1 MSHWKKKATQ
11 QSLISKGTLTYKIAL
26 QSPKIQTIIA
36 EAPVIKE
43 YCRIFGFGY
52 IVTPQFKGI
61 CNIQSGFTFAY
72 RYRLTCQLSS
82 TAEFKTPNKQIA
94 PITSAFTLSVA

>member
-1 MSHWKKKATQ
+1 MQSISGKPKPFIRKACT
-11 QSLISKGTLTYKIAL
+11 
-26 QSPKIQTIIA
+26 IQ
-36 EAPVIKE
+36 
-43 YCRIFGFGY
+43 GFGY

-82 TAEFKTPNKQIA
+82 TAEFKTPNKQTA
-94 PITSAFTLSVA
+94 TITSAFTLSVA